1 MKHLKDLGFGRKS
14 LDSVMIEEV
23 DQLID
28 KLIKTQR
35 NGVIEIHGTF
45 NIAIINILWQ
55 IVASKRFDPEA
66 EDTKNML
73 DMLTKQFQRGTSF
86 RGFLEELDFLPTFIG
101 QFAPL
106 GEVEKAMIQMKD
118 MMTVLV
124 KEHIKDIDYDN
135 PRDFMDVYLK
145 EIQVD
150 ANFDI
155 EHLVVMCLD
164 FFMAGAET
172 SSTTLSWAMLHL
184 ALNPEVQD
192 KCYQEIQSLG
202 GEREPSSDD
211 SVRLPY
217 VKATLMEIQ
226 RISRVGQSTLMHRLT
241 KDTQVNNYQFK
252 SGQPFVINTEK
263 FLMDP
268 KEFPEPQRFNP
279 ERFLGPDN
287 QILKKQYFIP
297 FGIGKRICMGETLAK
312 NQIFIFFVRFL
323 QRLKIEATE
332 QQPNPEN
339 FVSGITR
346 IPNTFE
352 IKISERK

>member
-1 MKHLKDLGFGRKS
+1 
-14 LDSVMIEEV
+14 MIEEV

-35 NGVIEIHGTF
+35 NGVVEILGTF
-45 NIAIINILWQ
+45 NIAIINVLWH

-66 EDTKNML
+66 EDTKKMM
-73 DMLTKQFQRGTSF
+73 DMLNKQFKQ
-86 RGFLEELDFLPTFIG
+86 GFSLRRFLPTLICHV
-101 QFAPL
+101 APF
-106 GEVEKAMIQMKD
+106 GEHENAILEMKD
-118 MMTVLV
+118 MMRDLV
-124 KEHIKDIDYDN
+124 KEHLKDIDYDN

-145 EIQVD
+145 EIQSD
-150 ANFDI
+150 ANFEI

-172 SSTTLSWAMLHL
+172 SSTTLSWAMMHL

-202 GEREPSSDD
+202 SEKQPSSED
-211 SVRLPY
+211 SARLPY

-226 RISRVGQSTLMHRLT
+226 RISRVGQGSLIHRLT
-241 KDTQVNNYQFK
+241 KDTQVKNYQFK
-252 SGQPFVINTEK
+252 SGQHFIINIEK

-268 KEFPEPQRFNP
+268 NEFPEPQKFNP
-279 ERFLGPDN
+279 DRFLGPDK
-287 QILKKQYFIP
+287 QILKKEYYIP

-312 NQIFIFFVRFL
+312 NEIFIFFVRFL

-346 IPNTFE
+346 IPNAFE